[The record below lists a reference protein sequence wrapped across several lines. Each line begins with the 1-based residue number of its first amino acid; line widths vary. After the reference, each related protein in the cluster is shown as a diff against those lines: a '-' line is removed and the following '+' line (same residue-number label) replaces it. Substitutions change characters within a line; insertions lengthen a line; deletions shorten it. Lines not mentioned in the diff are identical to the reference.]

1 MFGSCPQTC
10 DAAQN
15 AQECDGHGFDV
26 VRPFMDD
33 DILLEVDFVDASK
46 GPQKIAQ
53 ACPEAF
59 RRIVVDLADAIPV

>member
-1 MFGSCPQTC
+1 
-10 DAAQN
+10 
-15 AQECDGHGFDV
+15 
-26 VRPFMDD
+26 MDD